1 MAIVIHVFALTFMTL
16 LKVALT
22 LLGGLAG
29 AAAFFLMCIS
39 LAASLS
45 SGDAPRGL

>member
-1 MAIVIHVFALTFMTL
+1 MGIVIHVFALTFMTL
-16 LKVALT
+16 SKVALT

-29 AAAFFLMCIS
+29 AAIFFLMCIGLAVS
-39 LAASLS
+39 LL